1 MPNVYA
7 VIMAGGVGTRFWP
20 RSREK
25 TPKQLLEIVGK
36 GTMIQNTV
44 ARLRDL
50 IDARKIIIVSNK
62 TQKPAIAKQLPDIPA
77 QNILVEPI
85 GRNTAPCIGLAAMYI
100 RRFDPEAVMVVLPAD
115 HLIQDEREFR
125 TVLHA
130 GIEAAYETKSLI
142 TVGIHPTRPE
152 TGYGYIQ
159 VVDKSDSISRH
170 VERQVYQ
177 VKTFAEKPTVE
188 IAKQFLESGDYL
200 WNSGMFIWRVDTI
213 IGEIERLL
221 PEMNIELKKID
232 EAYGTPKFEQIFDT
246 AHRTIRGISIDYGV
260 MEKTKNVFLIKGNF
274 GWSDV
279 GSWDE
284 VMRLAS
290 KDENGNSS
298 TGKVFF
304 HNTKNSFIQAG
315 DRFVAAVDVDDI
327 VVIVTDD
334 SVLVCKKGQ
343 SQDVKEVVD
352 YLRRKQMNDY
362 L

>member
-1 MPNVYA
+1 MSSVYA

-25 TPKQLLEIVGK
+25 TPKQLLEIIGK

-44 ARLRDL
+44 ARLRDV
-50 IDARKIIIVSNK
+50 IEPRNIIIVTNK
-62 TQKPAIAKQLPDIPA
+62 LQKPLLVKQLPEIPV
-77 QNILVEPI
+77 QNILIEPI
-85 GRNTAPCIGLAAMYI
+85 GRNTAPCIGLAALYI

-115 HLIQDEREFR
+115 HIIQNEEEFR
-125 TVLHA
+125 TVLRSA
-130 GIEAAYETKSLI
+130 ISAAYETKSLI
-142 TVGIHPTRPE
+142 TIGIHPTRPE

-159 VVDKSDSISRH
+159 VVDESDSINRH
-170 VERQVYQ
+170 FDRLVYR
-177 VKTFAEKPTVE
+177 VKTFAEKPTVG

-213 IGEIERLL
+213 MQEIERLL
-221 PEMNIELKKID
+221 PEMYIELKKID
-232 EAYGTPKFEQIFDT
+232 DSFGSDKFEQVFDT
-246 AHRTIRGISIDYGV
+246 AYRTIRGISIDYGV
-260 MEKTKNVFLIKGNF
+260 MEKAKNVFLIKGNF

-284 VMRLAS
+284 VLRLSS
-290 KDENGNSS
+290 KDDKGNSS
-298 TGKVFF
+298 AGKVFF
-304 HNTKNSFIQAG
+304 YNSNDNFVQAG
-315 DRFVAAVDVDDI
+315 NKFVATVGVDDI
-327 VVIVTDD
+327 IVIVTDD

-352 YLRRKQMNDY
+352 YLRRKQLDDY